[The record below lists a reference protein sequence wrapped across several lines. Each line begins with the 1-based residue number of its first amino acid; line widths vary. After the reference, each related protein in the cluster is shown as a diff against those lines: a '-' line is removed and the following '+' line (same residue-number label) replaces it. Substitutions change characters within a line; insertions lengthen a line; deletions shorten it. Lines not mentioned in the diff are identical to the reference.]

1 MQTPDNAFKLALKT
15 GGTQV
20 GLWLGLADAYAAEV
34 VAGSGFDWLMIDGE
48 HAPNDL
54 TTIRTILQSLAAYPV
69 HPVVRVPD
77 SDPTFIK
84 QVLELGATTLLVPMV
99 ESPEHAREL
108 VRAVRYP
115 PAGIRG
121 VGSGLA
127 RSSRFGRYSDY
138 LERAND
144 TICLLVQIE
153 TGAAAAN
160 AAAIASVEG
169 VDGVLLGP
177 SDLAASLG
185 LLGQPTHA
193 EVRALFEQT
202 IRATVAAGK
211 AAGVFC
217 ADEVLARH
225 YVSVGARFVG
235 LGADSSILA
244 AATAALVQ
252 RFRQASPAATA
263 KPPGGDY

>member
-1 MQTPDNAFKLALKT
+1 METPDNKFKLALAHDE
-15 GGTQV
+15 TQV
-20 GLWLGLADAYAAEV
+20 GLWLGLANAYAAEV
-34 VAGSGFDWLMIDGE
+34 VAGSGFDWLLIDGE

-54 TTIRTILQSLAAYPV
+54 TTILAILQSIAAYPV
-69 HPVVRVPD
+69 NPVVRVPD
-77 SDPTFIK
+77 SNPTFIK

-99 ESPEHAREL
+99 ESPEQAREV

-127 RSSRFGRYSDY
+127 RSSRFGRYGDY
-138 LERAND
+138 LKRAND
-144 TICLLVQIE
+144 TICLIVQIE
-153 TGAAAAN
+153 TSAAAAK
-160 AAAIASVEG
+160 ASAIAAVEG

-185 LLGQPTHA
+185 LLGQPTHT
-193 EVRALFEQT
+193 EVRALFEHT
-202 IRATVAAGK
+202 IHAVVAAGK

-217 ADEVLARH
+217 ADEALARH
-225 YVSVGARFVG
+225 YASVGARFVA

-244 AATAALVQ
+244 SATAALVQ
-252 RFRQASPAATA
+252 RFRQSTGAAA
-263 KPPGGDY
+263 VKPSGGDY